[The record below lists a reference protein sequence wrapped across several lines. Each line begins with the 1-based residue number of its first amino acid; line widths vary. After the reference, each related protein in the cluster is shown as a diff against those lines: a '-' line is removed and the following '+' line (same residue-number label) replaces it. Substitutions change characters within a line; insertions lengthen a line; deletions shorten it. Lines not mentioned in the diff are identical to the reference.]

1 MKEDLRYVLK
11 MITDLTEVM
20 HVDIYIYIYRHTHTI
35 DLVNDEIL
43 KLLPTTVPIDD

>member
-1 MKEDLRYVLK
+1 
-11 MITDLTEVM
+11 MITDLTKVM
-20 HVDIYIYIYRHTHTI
+20 HVDIYIYIYIYRYTHTI

>member
-11 MITDLTEVM
+11 MITDLTKVM
-20 HVDIYIYIYRHTHTI
+20 HVDIYIYRYTHTI